1 MIKLLTIEDIKK
13 MRQEI
18 DEQPFKVIPVR
29 SHWDIDRIVATLEA
43 FFEDAHEDFFERY
56 GDKDLMY
63 HNYAECGPGEI
74 NVEDLYQAFKN
85 RLTGVFQ
92 RATRWETTCKCG
104 WSHRLFLGSTIVL
117 DPDGHIICPKCKA
130 DLGRFQL

>member
-43 FFEDAHEDFFERY
+43 FFERENDLHAHEDFFERY

-63 HNYAECGPGEI
+63 HNYAEYGPGEI
-74 NVEDLYQAFKN
+74 NVEDLY
-85 RLTGVFQ
+85 
-92 RATRWETTCKCG
+92 
-104 WSHRLFLGSTIVL
+104 
-117 DPDGHIICPKCKA
+117 
-130 DLGRFQL
+130 